1 MNLASMTGFARL
13 EASGAWGTLVCEL
26 RSVNHRFLDVSLRLP
41 DSCRAIETELRAR
54 LQAGLRRG
62 KVDCT
67 IQHRFQAN
75 AAAGLEIDETLLGQV
90 IAAARRVLD
99 AAPGVGQ
106 LNAVDVLHWPGV
118 VREDTSTL
126 EALPAAATAL
136 LEATLRELQ
145 SARQR
150 EGARL
155 AALIDQ
161 RCEALGGLVAEVRR
175 RLPEVQQRIRA
186 RLEERL
192 AELGG
197 QLNQERIEQEIVL
210 LLQRLDIAEELDR
223 LGGHI
228 IEAQRTLVAPEPAGR
243 RLDFLLQEFNR
254 EANTLSSKSQDLET
268 TRAAVEMKVLIEQM
282 REQVQNIE

>member
-1 MNLASMTGFARL
+1 MNLASMTGFARV
-13 EASGAWGTLVCEL
+13 EAGGAWGTLVCEL

-41 DSCRAIETELRAR
+41 DSCRALETELRAR

-67 IQHRFQAN
+67 IQHRPQTSGTN
-75 AAAGLEIDETLLGQV
+75 SLEIDDVLLGQLLG
-90 IAAARRVLD
+90 AARRVLD
-99 AAPGVGQ
+99 STPERAQ
-106 LNAVDVLHWPGV
+106 INAMDVLRWPGV
-118 VREDTSTL
+118 VREDTTAL
-126 EALPAAATAL
+126 EALPAAAGTLMDA
-136 LEATLRELQ
+136 ALRELQ
-145 SARQR
+145 QARLR

-155 AALIDQ
+155 AALIEQ
-161 RCEALGGLVAEVRR
+161 RCEALSVLVVEVRT
-175 RLPEVQQRIRA
+175 RLPEIQQKIRT
-186 RLEERL
+186 RLTERL

-197 QLNQERIEQEIVL
+197 DLNQERLEQEIVL
-210 LLQRLDIAEELDR
+210 LLQRLDVAEELDR
-223 LGGHI
+223 LVGHI
-228 IEAQRTLVAPEPAGR
+228 AEAQRTLRAPEPAGR